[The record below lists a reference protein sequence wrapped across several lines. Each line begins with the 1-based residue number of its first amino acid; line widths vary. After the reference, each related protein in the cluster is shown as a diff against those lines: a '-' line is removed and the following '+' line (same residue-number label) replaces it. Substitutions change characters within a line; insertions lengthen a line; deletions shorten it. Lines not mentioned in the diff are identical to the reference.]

1 MLRLKADGYEIE
13 EDKRQYKINLSLE
26 NVRNTQLYRTLLHE
40 IGHYYH
46 YITTESDIY
55 EKLTKTEK
63 ETFAHD
69 FADKL
74 RKELKDIGVIPF
86 DRILTRENI
95 ERLGL
100 DVFDFEDVTPSV

>member
-40 IGHYYH
+40 I
-46 YITTESDIY
+46 Y

-74 RKELKDIGVIPF
+74 RKELKVIGVIPF